1 MYFSA
6 TQQFSFM
13 DNIIFDLQ
21 TPLKVQANVDGKN
34 VFNDLD
40 KIYLKAPTYKDK
52 DKTLLLKKKFIEAIF
67 AMTAT
72 IQKQDAQ
79 EQIGDGKLDSKAIKA
94 ILFASK
100 DFDIVAYFK
109 HFESLLINVA
119 FKDEDMKQPL
129 IISEIQKINESD
141 FEELLAKYLEV
152 FFIVSWMKTL
162 N

>member
-1 MYFSA
+1 M
-6 TQQFSFM
+6 T
-13 DNIIFDLQ
+13 DKIIFDLQ
-21 TPLKVQANVDGKN
+21 NSIKVQANIDNKN
-34 VFNDLD
+34 ELLDLN
-40 KIYLKAPTYKDK
+40 KIYLKAPSYKEK
-52 DKTLLLKKKFIEAIF
+52 DKTLLLKKKFIEAVF

-79 EQIGDGKLDSKAIKA
+79 EQIGDGKLDSKAVKA

-109 HFESLLINVA
+109 HFESLLLSVA
-119 FKDEDMKQPL
+119 FKDEDMSQPL
-129 IISEIQKINESD
+129 NSLDIQKINEFD

-162 N
+162 S

>member
-1 MYFSA
+1 
-6 TQQFSFM
+6 M

-34 VFNDLD
+34 IFNDLD

-52 DKTLLLKKKFIEAIF
+52 DKTLVLKKKFIEAIF

-119 FKDEDMKQPL
+119 FKDEDTKQPL
-129 IISEIQKINESD
+129 ILSEIQKINESD
-141 FEELLAKYLEV
+141 FEELLAKYIEV

>member
-1 MYFSA
+1 
-6 TQQFSFM
+6 M

-52 DKTLLLKKKFIEAIF
+52 DKTLVLKKKFIEAIF

-72 IQKQDAQ
+72 MQKQDAQ

-119 FKDEDMKQPL
+119 FKDEDTKQPL
-129 IISEIQKINESD
+129 ILSEIQKINESD

-152 FFIVSWMKTL
+152 FFIVSWMRTL

>member
-1 MYFSA
+1 
-6 TQQFSFM
+6 M
-13 DNIIFDLQ
+13 DNINFDLQ
-21 TPLKVQANVDGKN
+21 IPLKVQANVDGMN
-34 VFNDLD
+34 VFNDLN
-40 KIYLKAPTYKDK
+40 KIYLKAPTYKEK
-52 DKTLLLKKKFIEAIF
+52 DKTLILKKKFIEAVF
-67 AMTAT
+67 AMTTT

-79 EQIGDGKLDSKAIKA
+79 EQIGEGKLDSKAVKA

-109 HFESLLINVA
+109 HFESLLLNVA

-129 IISEIQKINESD
+129 NSLDIQKINELD

-162 N
+162 S

>member
-1 MYFSA
+1 
-6 TQQFSFM
+6 
-13 DNIIFDLQ
+13 
-21 TPLKVQANVDGKN
+21 
-34 VFNDLD
+34 
-40 KIYLKAPTYKDK
+40 
-52 DKTLLLKKKFIEAIF
+52 
-67 AMTAT
+67 MTAT

-79 EQIGDGKLDSKAIKA
+79 EQIGEGKLDSKAIKA

-129 IISEIQKINESD
+129 ISSEVQKIDESD
-141 FEELLAKYLEV
+141 FEELLAKYIEV

>member
-1 MYFSA
+1 
-6 TQQFSFM
+6 M

-34 VFNDLD
+34 GFNDLD

-52 DKTLLLKKKFIEAIF
+52 DKTLVLKKKFIEAIF

>member
-1 MYFSA
+1 
-6 TQQFSFM
+6 M

-52 DKTLLLKKKFIEAIF
+52 DKTLVLKKKFIEAIF

-141 FEELLAKYLEV
+141 FEELLAKYIEV

>member
-1 MYFSA
+1 
-6 TQQFSFM
+6 M
-13 DNIIFDLQ
+13 DNITFDLQ
-21 TPLKVQANVDGKN
+21 TPLKVQVNVDGKN

-40 KIYLKAPTYKDK
+40 KIYLKAPSYKDK
-52 DKTLLLKKKFIEAIF
+52 DKTLILKKKFIEAIF
-67 AMTAT
+67 AMTAI
-72 IQKQDAQ
+72 IQKQHAQ
-79 EQIGDGKLDSKAIKA
+79 EQIGEGKLDSKAIKA

-129 IISEIQKINESD
+129 IISEVQKIDESD
-141 FEELLAKYLEV
+141 FEELLAKYIEV

>member
-1 MYFSA
+1 
-6 TQQFSFM
+6 M
-13 DNIIFDLQ
+13 DNITFDLQ
-21 TPLKVQANVDGKN
+21 TPLKVQVNVDGKN
-34 VFNDLD
+34 LFNDLD

-52 DKTLLLKKKFIEAIF
+52 DKTLVLKKKFIEAIF

-79 EQIGDGKLDSKAIKA
+79 EQIGEGKLDSKAIKA

-129 IISEIQKINESD
+129 IISEVQKIDESD
-141 FEELLAKYLEV
+141 FEELLAKYIEV

>member
-1 MYFSA
+1 
-6 TQQFSFM
+6 M
-13 DNIIFDLQ
+13 DNITFNLQ
-21 TPLKVQANVDGKN
+21 TPLKVQANIDGKN

-52 DKTLLLKKKFIEAIF
+52 DKTLVLKKKFIEAIF

-79 EQIGDGKLDSKAIKA
+79 EQIGEGKLDSKAIKA

-119 FKDEDMKQPL
+119 FKDEEMKQPL
-129 IISEIQKINESD
+129 IISEVQKIDESD
-141 FEELLAKYLEV
+141 FEELLAKYIEV

>member
-1 MYFSA
+1 
-6 TQQFSFM
+6 M

-21 TPLKVQANVDGKN
+21 ASLKVQANVDGKN
-34 VFNDLD
+34 VFDDLD

-52 DKTLLLKKKFIEAIF
+52 DKTLVLKKKFIEAIF
-67 AMTAT
+67 AMTST
-72 IQKQDAQ
+72 IQKQETQ

-100 DFDIVAYFK
+100 DFDIVGYFK